1 MLVWGLDAAVVTF
14 VAPHTLH
21 TRPLVVGPDVELE
34 VVNRTH
40 DVEIVVLVDGHAV
53 GGARPRRRRDAC
65 TSASSRRLLAT
76 LPEQT
81 FFGRYASVFR
91 VA

>member
-1 MLVWGLDAAVVTF
+1 MITF

-21 TRPLVVGPDVELE
+21 ARPLVVGPDVELE
-34 VVNRTH
+34 VVNRTP
-40 DVEIVVLVDGHAV
+40 DVEAVVLVDGSAV
-53 GGARPRRRRDAC
+53 GALDRDAGV
-65 TSASSRRLLAT
+65 TVRFGPSRTLLAT

-81 FFGRYASVFR
+81 FFPRYASVFG